1 MVSKPYREKQYNAS
15 NSLWSIKWSDL
26 IIQVYPTMIDGRIVY
41 EHAQDDSYGGSPQV
55 NMDQSMILIMTS
67 NLKWLILLIY
77 LLLSIEMMYH
87 QEGCNVS
94 LLKKSKCS

>member
-1 MVSKPYREKQYNAS
+1 
-15 NSLWSIKWSDL
+15 
-26 IIQVYPTMIDGRIVY
+26 MIDGRIVY
-41 EHAQDDSYGGSPQV
+41 ERAQDDSYGGSPQV

-94 LLKKSKCS
+94 LLKKIKVLLDDPLSMPSVVMELLI